1 MQTQWFWLERR
12 KFKQISLDIAKPAE
26 IDNNA
31 GSHSCATL
39 TLHDGPSN
47 TKSYKITIT
56 HKKMME
62 ILART
67 NPQSSFESAIMEALQ
82 ALDAEILTHNH
93 RSRSLP
99 VTPAIFKIM
108 QWISNSWPRYACN
121 ECEQLPVLFFHCNIF
136 GKNKSMSQLLVPI
149 SLMKGSRKGK
159 RFCQEERGEA
169 TDQGPRSKDLLDHR

>member
-1 MQTQWFWLERR
+1 MILAWETKIQTNLIGYRKTSRNRQQCWLSFLCNTRSTWR
-12 KFKQISLDIAKPAE
+12 TFKHQIIQ
-26 IDNNA
+26 N
-31 GSHSCATL
+31 HHYAT
-39 TLHDGPSN
+39 
-47 TKSYKITIT
+47 
-56 HKKMME
+56 KMME

-108 QWISNSWPRYACN
+108 QWIPTLGLGMLAMNVNNCLSF
-121 ECEQLPVLFFHCNIF
+121 FFHCNIF

-159 RFCQEERGEA
+159 RFCQEERGVA
-169 TDQGPRSKDLLDHR
+169 TDQGPRSKDLLDQR